1 MASENIRWEV
11 YVEREDF
18 ERFREDPEIAAL
30 LNLARVVN
38 MLNFCHHA
46 LLELPKG
53 DSPASS
59 RAMTNGL
66 FLSAGLLYEGL
77 HVAQTMGKYFRG
89 RESYQQGFAKL
100 MGDERMKRF
109 RSSGLERLRNEAAFH
124 FNDASALAMLKK
136 LNLPEYKFA
145 TGVGPQSGNIY
156 YNLADEVIHN
166 HLIGDAVPSLRVH
179 RGAHAGALYF
189 ARPYHSWERGSNDN
203 ANGLLRQYL
212 PKGSSMAGLSQQQCN
227 FIARKLNQRPCK
239 RLGFKT
245 PLECCYES

>member
-1 MASENIRWEV
+1 M

-89 RESYQQGFAKL
+89 RESYRQGFAKL

-109 RSSGLERLRNEAAFH
+109 RSSALERLRNEAAFH
-124 FNDASALAMLKK
+124 FNDAIAPTMLKK

-166 HLIGDAVPSLRVH
+166 HLIGDKASAEEEEAEYRLLLGELAYVITPFVAAAHSLIEEVLLEKGWRV
-179 RGAHAGALYF
+179 R
-189 ARPYHSWERGSNDN
+189 E
-203 ANGLLRQYL
+203 
-212 PKGSSMAGLSQQQCN
+212 
-227 FIARKLNQRPCK
+227 
-239 RLGFKT
+239 T
-245 PLECCYES
+245 PQP